1 MANIFQGESKLAK
14 CVREWDRQLRTS
26 EWVDTEVFAEVFDFQ
41 NIPHEEGEGYR
52 KAIKKAKNEI
62 RRALAEH
69 GLSLRERPS
78 ATDNRR
84 TLTAYPE
91 HNQDPLH
98 NERIMAV
105 VDDAIDY
112 RCALK
117 LTYSPS
123 YHDAEERIF
132 HPQYM
137 RIYNG
142 RQYVYGVYECEVD
155 NHGLPFVALP
165 IDRIVAA
172 DKTRDVDYKPGNTEE
187 YERQMHNVLG
197 ASPNFQHPEVMN
209 VVLRTHTPK
218 IHKLLLSKPLH
229 HTIREAQPCTADH
242 PGELTL
248 QVQQSI
254 ELNNWILHYGAWVEV
269 IAPTELR
276 EHIARIVKRMNGY
289 YND

>member
-1 MANIFQGESKLAK
+1 MANIFQGESKLAQ
-14 CVREWDRQLRTS
+14 CVREWDKQLRTL
-26 EWVDTEVFAEVFDFQ
+26 EWVDTEVFAEVFAFP
-41 NIPHEEGEGYR
+41 NISYDEENGYR

-62 RRALAEH
+62 RRVLAEH
-69 GLSLRERPS
+69 GLALRERPS
-78 ATDNRR
+78 TTDNRKV
-84 TLTAYPE
+84 LTAYPE
-91 HNQDPLH
+91 HNPDPLH

-112 RCALK
+112 RRALK

-123 YHDAEERIF
+123 YHEAEEYIF
-132 HPQYM
+132 HPQYK

-142 RQYVYGVYECEVD
+142 RHYIYGVYEDEEK
-155 NHGLPFVALP
+155 NHGFPFVALP